1 MANLLIGLASS
12 MRQAVGRRYQLTDE
26 TDIVNR
32 YCQPVRG
39 LIRNRLLPLFV
50 GGCLALSESVLLAQP
65 ASDAVALHGHLSA
78 ITMGVFTPD
87 GNRAITASTD
97 ETARLWNLQNQ
108 QEIRKYVGHTGPL
121 YALAISGDGQT
132 LITGAQDN
140 TVRLWDVPQVK
151 PIAWFNGHE
160 GATTGLAATTD
171 RRSIASVGVDRRL
184 RLWDLSKVKPN
195 WNGANPVAD
204 AGTVSKSFVGHDA
217 PLTAVAIRGDGNLL
231 ATADQTGRVGLW
243 SPFVDQSQGQ
253 FEAGVPIISLAFH
266 SNNQQLFAAGT
277 DGRIRIW
284 QVPASTQRQVAVMAL
299 PILNF
304 AVAKSQP
311 VAVAASSDHMARV
324 MNLDSGEVVRELTKR
339 PAAITGLAISP
350 NQTLLAIAQENGE
363 GAILNLASGEPVCGF
378 GGHQGAVTD
387 IRFHS
392 DNQQFYTTGLDSSVR
407 NWKIP
412 APPVQA
418 VGHEKAIGPLVS
430 STSGLWH
437 VTASEDQ
444 TVRVWQSTGQAVRAL
459 GKHAAVPT
467 ALAVRKD
474 DGQIASADAAG
485 EIRLWNAANGA
496 AEATLW
502 APGAT
507 TAMAY
512 DRSDATL
519 LTADGQGWIRR
530 WQVPTALPVVAS
542 GHSQSVRSV
551 VTTPDGK
558 LMFSGS
564 EDQSVRVWNAENG
577 QAVRTLQVPGGLGG
591 AITSVAISADAKRVA
606 AASEG
611 GQIAVWNLADGSV
624 QQHRKGSGS
633 AIRDISF
640 LASGLHIASI
650 HADQTLQLWLVP
662 SEPVADQELTPA
674 YQSVKLPGADGRTVA
689 IAPDGRS
696 LWASGGS
703 GIVHHWSIED
713 NKLASDSPHYSFSA
727 GQGPVSDL
735 CISFDGKRL
744 AAASEDQH
752 IYVYDV
758 GVLAGAAAG
767 QTASPL
773 QRLAHP
779 LPVRQVAFSHDALR
793 LVSAGDSPTVYLWD
807 LASSQIAQRLEDHT
821 QPVRAVAF
829 VGNSSRIVSAG
840 SDNTIRI
847 TPTSV
852 KQLHHIVPQGGS
864 SVITHLVACSGNVS
878 LAALTKNGNAV
889 QRMAADGTFLPPL
902 SSANEPLNTLRT
914 SHDGEQLI
922 ATSAPGQLHVWA
934 ASDGNA
940 IASFNIG
947 GSISDAAMSPD
958 GGSIAVADGQPRLR
972 IFNVS
977 ANRLAEVIAVA
988 DPVHSVTWS
997 ADNQSLFATGTA
1009 SQAAVVYRALRSLWI
1024 TEMTGRLAISL
1035 SPDSASLIVGGEEG
1049 KMLRLATSDGATTQT
1064 LQGHTDA
1071 ITHVAVSDNG
1081 QRIVSASRDRSL
1093 GIWNVPDAALLH
1105 KVDHPATITGVSI
1118 SPNSLRIA
1126 TVAEDGVVRIFD
1138 AANGLPLEQFSQHS
1152 AGPASLHWLSDNV
1165 SLATASADKSMR
1177 VYRTSAIRTLDVQ
1190 HRELTQL
1197 VLINGG
1203 TQTLTCSSAGPV
1215 VATDSVSGQVVR
1227 EYLGA
1232 TAPATTVA
1240 VRPDNQRLA
1249 AGTADGHVLIW
1260 NPANPEPLQSV
1271 VVDGAV
1277 VAIGWSVDNQKL
1289 AVATDT
1295 NHLLIFGPPQPPQSP
1310 QPGNELTLHQDTEVD
1325 SAITSLAFSADNR
1338 SVHASHANGQVA
1350 QWAYAAP
1357 GPIRQFNHGGPVY
1370 GVASSR
1376 DGKLIVSCSSDQTV
1390 RVWDATTGG
1399 QRFQMNGHQGPVH
1412 AIAIT
1417 PDESFAISSGA
1428 DRTVRLWDLVG
1439 GRQLKQLATLDET
1452 IYSVAIHPNGQTVA
1466 VAGAD
1471 RNVYLLNLIT
1481 GATVRTLQGHTDYIH
1496 CVGFNPTGT
1505 RLFSYGYAG
1514 QLRVWDPNAD
1524 TAIWESR
1531 VGRIGNYA
1539 HYDAPGARVLLS
1551 SGDGIA
1557 RVQELPAAAR

>member
-1 MANLLIGLASS
+1 MANPLIGLAWTI
-12 MRQAVGRRYQLTDE
+12 RQAVGRRCQLTDE

-32 YCQPVRG
+32 YCQPVCG
-39 LIRNRLLPLFV
+39 VIRNRLLPVVV
-50 GGCLALSESVLLAQP
+50 GGCLALSASLLFAQ
-65 ASDAVALHGHLSA
+65 STNEAVALHGHLSA

-108 QEIRKYVGHTGPL
+108 QEIRKYLGHTGPL

-132 LITGAQDN
+132 LVTGAQDN

-151 PIAWFNGHE
+151 PLASFAGHE
-160 GATTGLAATTD
+160 GPTAGLAATPD
-171 RRSIASVGVDRRL
+171 RRWIASVGVDRRL
-184 RLWDLSKVKPN
+184 RLWELSKVRP
-195 WNGANPVAD
+195 GTIGSNPVAD
-204 AGTVSKSFVGHDA
+204 ADAVSKSFTGHDA
-217 PLTAVAIRGDGNLL
+217 PLTAVAIRSDGNLL
-231 ATADQTGRVGLW
+231 ATADQTGRIGLW
-243 SPFVDQSQGQ
+243 SPFLAQSQGQ

-284 QVPASTQRQVAVMAL
+284 QVPAPSHRQVAAMAL

-311 VAVAASSDHMARV
+311 LALASSSDQIARV
-324 MNLDSGEVVRELTKR
+324 LNLDSGEVLRELAKR

-350 NQTLLAIAQENGE
+350 SQTLLAIAQENGE
-363 GAILNLASGEPVCGF
+363 GAIINLSSGETALNF
-378 GGHQGAVTD
+378 GGHQGAITD
-387 IRFHS
+387 IRFHN
-392 DNQQFYTTGLDSSVR
+392 DNQQFFTAGIDSSVR

-430 STSGLWH
+430 STSGQWH

-444 TVRVWQSTGQAVRAL
+444 TVRVWQASGQAVRTL
-459 GKHAAVPT
+459 GKHSAVPT
-467 ALAVRKD
+467 ALAVRGD

-485 EIRLWNAANGA
+485 EIRLWNAANGT
-496 AEATLW
+496 AEMTLW
-502 APGAT
+502 APVVT

-519 LTADGQGWIRR
+519 LTADAQGWVRR
-530 WQVPTALPVVAS
+530 WQVPTVPPVVAS
-542 GHSQSVRSV
+542 GHSQPVRSV
-551 VTTPDGK
+551 VTTPDGM
-558 LMFSGS
+558 LMVSGS

-591 AITSVAISADAKRVA
+591 AITAVAISVDAKRVA

-611 GQIAVWNLADGSV
+611 GQIAVWNLADGSM
-624 QQHRKGSGS
+624 QQHRKGSAS
-633 AIRDISF
+633 AIRDLCF
-640 LASGLHIASI
+640 LASGLHLASI
-650 HADQTLQLWLVP
+650 HADQSLQLWLVP
-662 SEPVADQELTPA
+662 SEPVPDQELTPA
-674 YQSVKLPGADGRTVA
+674 YQNVKLPDADSRTIA
-689 IAPDGRS
+689 AAPDGRS
-696 LWASGGS
+696 LWACGGS
-703 GIVHHWSIED
+703 GIVHQWTLAD
-713 NKLASDSPHYSFSA
+713 NKLTSDPPRHSFPA

-735 CISFDGKRL
+735 CISLDGKRL
-744 AAASEDQH
+744 AAASEDRH
-752 IYVYDV
+752 VYVYDAD
-758 GVLAGAAAG
+758 VLAGAAAG
-767 QTASPL
+767 QAVVPL

-779 LPVRQVAFSHDALR
+779 LPVRRVAFSHDALR
-793 LVSAGDSPTVYLWD
+793 LVSASDSPTVYLWD
-807 LASSQIAQRLEDHT
+807 LDSSQLAQRLEDHT
-821 QPVRAVAF
+821 QAVHAVAF
-829 VGNSSRIVSAG
+829 AGNSSRIVSAG
-840 SDNTIRI
+840 NDHTIRI
-847 TPTSV
+847 TPPSI
-852 KQLHHIVPQGGS
+852 KQLHRVVPQGDT
-864 SVITHLVACSGNVS
+864 VAITHLVACSGNVS
-878 LAALTKNGNAV
+878 FATLTKNGNAV
-889 QRMAADGTFLPPL
+889 QRMAADGKFLPPL
-902 SSANEPLNTLRT
+902 TSGDQPLSTLRAN
-914 SHDGEQLI
+914 HDGSQLI
-922 ATSAPGQLHVWA
+922 AASAAGQLQIWA
-934 ASDGNA
+934 SSDGNA
-940 IASFNIG
+940 VANFNMG
-947 GSISDAAMSPD
+947 GPISDAVMSRD
-958 GGSIAVADGQPRLR
+958 GGSIAVADGQPQLR
-972 IFNVS
+972 ILSVS
-977 ANRLAEVIAVA
+977 ADRLAEVITVA
-988 DPVHSVTWS
+988 DPIRSVTWS

-1009 SQAAVVYRALRSLWI
+1009 SQATVVYRALQALW
-1024 TEMTGRLAISL
+1024 TPEMTGRLAMSL
-1035 SPDSASLIVGGEEG
+1035 SADSASLLVGGEDG
-1049 KMLRLATSDGATTQT
+1049 KILQIATIDGATSKT

-1071 ITHVAVSDNG
+1071 ITHLAVSDNG

-1093 GIWNVPDAALLH
+1093 GIWNAADAALLH
-1105 KVDHPATITGVSI
+1105 KIDHPATITGVSI

-1126 TVAEDGVVRIFD
+1126 TVAEDGVVRVFD
-1138 AANGLPLEQFSQHS
+1138 VANGLPLEQFSQHA

-1190 HRELTQL
+1190 QRELTQL

-1227 EYLGA
+1227 EYLGT

-1240 VRPDNQRLA
+1240 VRTDNQRLA

-1295 NHLLIFGPPQPPQSP
+1295 NHLLILGPPQPPQSP

-1376 DGKLIVSCSSDQTV
+1376 DGKTIVSCSSDQTV

-1417 PDESFAISSGA
+1417 PDESFAVSSGA
-1428 DRTVRLWDLVG
+1428 DRTVRLWDIVG
-1439 GRQLKQLATLDET
+1439 GRQLKQLATLEET
-1452 IYSVAIHPNGQTVA
+1452 IYSVAVHPNGQTVA

-1481 GATVRTLQGHTDYIH
+1481 GATQRTLQGHTDYIH
-1496 CVGFNPTGT
+1496 SVGFNPTGT

-1514 QLRVWDPNAD
+1514 QLRVWDPNLD